1 MRKTILRG
9 IGIAAFAAPLVVF
22 AHGDEGAMMGGPSGP
37 DAMGMME
44 LMHEHMD
51 QSSTMDC
58 DTMTDE
64 TLMEHGEE
72 MMEEMMGHED
82 HERVEEAME
91 VDMADH
97 DAMHVM
103 MGMAASGCFGDE
115 IGAMLAEKYGA
126 SAAPAARAGGN
137 GQPERLRCFP

>member
-91 VDMADH
+91 V
-97 DAMHVM
+97 
-103 MGMAASGCFGDE
+103 GMAASGCFGDE

-137 GQPERLRCFP
+137 GMLAIGLIGGAVLGFL